1 MTSGLV
7 LLLVVAIAY
16 LAAHV
21 ASDWLARRLLLVS
34 GAEYLVLG
42 ILLGPQVSGVMSGEV
57 VRGFAPVATLVI
69 GWMGALV
76 GMALYLPDLVKVPGL
91 TYRLALGEAVATLLV
106 VGALEAV
113 ALHLTLDLS
122 MRTSIAIA
130 LAMGAIATASMRAP
144 VDVGARG
151 LEAGPGLARQRQLEV
166 SVVVDAAIAIAAFGL
181 FFALYHPSL
190 ASDVRQPT
198 AAEWMLITVGIGLAC
213 GALFH
218 LFVGDEQKA
227 DRLVVALAGAV
238 ILASGTASFLGLSPV
253 LASLVFGFA
262 VVNTSRN
269 RDEIRAVLL
278 RAERPFYFV
287 LLILAG
293 ATWRPSAR
301 LWIVPVLVFVL
312 ARFVGKVGGARLFTR
327 WNGALPLL
335 GPHWGR
341 GLLGQGALPIALGFD
356 YILRDTSRLPNVVFT
371 AAVVSVLLTDLLS
384 ARLVRSVLGEWL
396 DPAPSGEVPVYD
408 PDGTRGPGRRPGPAR
423 GDG

>member
-16 LAAHV
+16 LATHV
-21 ASDWLARRLLLVS
+21 ASDWLARRFVLVS

-42 ILLGPQVSGVMSGEV
+42 ILLGPQVSGLVSVEV
-57 VRGFAPVATLVI
+57 VRGFAPVATLLL

-76 GMALYLPDLVKVPGL
+76 GMALHLPDLVKVPGL
-91 TYRLALGEAVATLLV
+91 TYRLAFGQALLTLLV

-113 ALHLTLDLS
+113 ALHLALGLS
-122 MRTSIAIA
+122 VRSALATA

-144 VDVGARG
+144 VDVATRVLRGGAG
-151 LEAGPGLARQRQLEV
+151 LVRQRQLEV
-166 SVVVDAAIAIAAFGL
+166 CVVVDAVVAIVAFGL
-181 FFALYHPSL
+181 FFALYHPTL
-190 ASDVRQPT
+190 VSDVRPPT
-198 AAEWMLITVGIGLAC
+198 TAEWMLVTVAVGLAC
-213 GALFH
+213 GILFH

-269 RDEIRAVLL
+269 REEVRAVLL

-301 LWIVPVLVFVL
+301 LWVVPVIVFVL
-312 ARFVGKVGGARLFTR
+312 ARYVGKVGGARLLTR
-327 WNGALPLL
+327 WNGAVPLL
-335 GPHWGR
+335 GDQWGR
-341 GLLGQGALPIALGFD
+341 ALLGQGALAIALGLD
-356 YILRDTSRLPNVVFT
+356 YILRDASRVPNVVFT
-371 AAVVSVLLTDLLS
+371 AALASVLLTDLLS
-384 ARLVRSVLGEWL
+384 ARLVRSVLGGWF
-396 DPAPSGEVPVYD
+396 DPSASDEPPPADAPREG
-408 PDGTRGPGRRPGPAR
+408 
-423 GDG
+423 